1 MTMELYGNQTSSTI
15 WEGVLSLK
23 DSGSPF
29 LALIVFLA
37 SMLLPF
43 IKLIVLFYLSLTAH
57 TSHNPKF
64 KTWLYHFIEAIGR
77 WSMLDIFLLAVLVAL
92 IKLGHWTYVEAEIGA
107 GLYALVVIFTLLA
120 SANFDP
126 KLIWEGFDDE
136 KDLERQS

>member
-1 MTMELYGNQTSSTI
+1 MTMELYGSRTSSTI
-15 WEGVLSLK
+15 WEGVVSLY

-29 LALIVFLA
+29 LAVLVFLA
-37 SMLLPF
+37 SMLVPF
-43 IKLIVLFYLSLTAH
+43 LKLVVLFYLSLTAH
-57 TSHNPKF
+57 TSHHPRF
-64 KTWLYHFIEAIGR
+64 KTWLYHFIETIGR

-126 KLIWEGFDDE
+126 KLIWEGLNDE
-136 KDLERQS
+136 DVSSKKS